1 VFRELIEYRHLLLML
16 AWRDIRIR
24 YKQTVMGFLWA
35 LLMPAL
41 IVAAGILVRKVF
53 AVAQGAPLDATA
65 TASVAVRALPWA
77 FLVGSIRFATV
88 SLTGN
93 STLVT
98 KVYFPREVLPLA
110 AVLAHLFDFAVAT
123 AVLAVVL
130 GALGI
135 TPSVH
140 LAWVPVLLALLVLMT
155 AAAGMLLAC
164 ANLFFRDV
172 KYLVEVV
179 LTFGIFFTPVLY
191 DARMIGDWAP
201 LLIANPVGAVLEGL
215 NDAIVLHA
223 TPNLLWLAYA
233 AIWAVPGFLL
243 SAALFH
249 RAEPLFAERV

>member
-1 VFRELIEYRHLLLML
+1 MLRELLEYRHLLLML

-41 IVAAGILVRKVF
+41 IVVAGILVRKVF
-53 AVAQGAPLDATA
+53 SVAQGAPMDAMTS
-65 TASVAVRALPWA
+65 ASVAVRALPWA

-110 AVLAHLFDFAVAT
+110 AVLANLFDLAVAA

-130 GALGI
+130 AVAGI
-135 TPSVH
+135 APSVH
-140 LAWVPVLLALLVLMT
+140 LAWVPVLLTLLVLMT

-201 LLIANPVGAVLEGL
+201 LLVANPVGAVLEAL
-215 NDAIVLHA
+215 NDAVVLQA
-223 TPNLLWLAYA
+223 RPDLFWVAYA
-233 AIWAVPGFLL
+233 AAWAVGGFLL
-243 SAALFH
+243 AAAVFH

>member
-1 VFRELIEYRHLLLML
+1 MFGELIEYRHLLMML

-53 AVAQGAPLDATA
+53 AVAQGAQLDAT
-65 TASVAVRALPWA
+65 TSASVAVRALPWA
-77 FLVGSIRFATV
+77 FLVSSIRFATV

-110 AVLAHLFDFAVAT
+110 AVLANLFDLVVAA

-130 GALGI
+130 AALGI

-140 LAWVPVLLALLVLMT
+140 LVWVPVLLALLVLMA

-191 DARMIGDWAP
+191 DARMMGDWAP
-201 LLIANPVGAVLEGL
+201 LLVANPVGAVLEGL
-215 NDAIVLHA
+215 NDAVVLH
-223 TPNLLWLAYA
+223 TSPNPVLLAYA
-233 AIWAVPGFLL
+233 AMWAVPGFLL
-243 SAALFH
+243 AAAAFH

>member
-1 VFRELIEYRHLLLML
+1 VSRELIEYRHLLLML

-53 AVAQGAPLDATA
+53 AVAQGAPMDAA
-65 TASVAVRALPWA
+65 ASASVAVRALPWA

-98 KVYFPREVLPLA
+98 KVYFPREVLPVA
-110 AVLAHLFDFAVAT
+110 AVLASLFDLGVAA

-130 GALGI
+130 ALLDV

-140 LAWVPVLLALLVLMT
+140 LAWVPV
-155 AAAGMLLAC
+155 
-164 ANLFFRDV
+164 
-172 KYLVEVV
+172 
-179 LTFGIFFTPVLY
+179 I
-191 DARMIGDWAP
+191 
-201 LLIANPVGAVLEGL
+201 
-215 NDAIVLHA
+215 
-223 TPNLLWLAYA
+223 
-233 AIWAVPGFLL
+233 
-243 SAALFH
+243 
-249 RAEPLFAERV
+249 